1 MDEIRFRLSNQLETL
16 QVQASVIVQQGQ
28 QVLARWIT
36 QVRQLLEE
44 FYQGEYGQRLK
55 DFGQQL
61 LTWAHTGWEQ
71 LQFQYYSLQFNPR
84 EFYQQLANL
93 FTGGGILPVSR
104 RELAFCVIG
113 LTAGGLIGFTT
124 GLTCH
129 HPPRHM
135 HHMKAIIC
143 HHYIG
148 IEGVTT
154 IDDVEMPAIQKPDDL
169 LIQVKSA
176 SVNVVDAKICSGY
189 ARTYRQHL
197 NSGKQR
203 DLPVIIGRDC
213 AGIVVDIGPSVI
225 DFDIGDEVYLAVPSW
240 AQGTMAEYLVVS
252 ETVVAR
258 RPKLVNFDAAASLP
272 YSGCLA
278 WDAIVNES
286 VIDEGNARGKRI
298 LVYGGTT
305 PVGCV
310 LIQLT
315 KLWGGYVVAA
325 CKQQAIPV
333 AKALGADEVI
343 PFNESNIEKELELQ
357 DKFDAIFYTGGP
369 EIEDCILRNHLLPHG
384 SYVSTVPEHLT
395 SDTLGFVFGS
405 IFSGYIRINLLIRYL
420 FGLKPNQWNDGSK
433 INTANLDALR
443 QLVDADQLQAVVHKA
458 YAPHNIEQALHE
470 ALNPNAVGSTIIRFH

>member
-240 AQGTMAEYLVVS
+240 AQ
-252 ETVVAR
+252 
-258 RPKLVNFDAAASLP
+258 AASLP